1 MLLYLLRHAE
11 AEALSPS
18 GLDADRALTDAG
30 QKRMKAVARAIARME
45 PAFDAVLVSPL
56 LRARQTAEA
65 FWRICSTQAA
75 FAAIRGLQPTDNA
88 EMLRTLMADEARVIC
103 VVGHFPHLPR
113 ALSLLTTG
121 IDDAGAVFP
130 PHGLVVLER
139 DDVLRWR
146 EVWRLGEDGV

>member
-1 MLLYLLRHAE
+1 MLVLVHHGDAVSDELDTQRP
-11 AEALSPS
+11 LSPRGLAGAERLATAVRARGVVPACVWHS
-18 GLDADRALTDAG
+18 G
-30 QKRMKAVARAIARME
+30 KM
-45 PAFDAVLVSPL
+45 
-56 LRARQTAEA
+56 RARQTAEA
-65 FWRICSTQAA
+65 FWRICNTQAA
-75 FAAIRGLQPTDNA
+75 FAAIRGLQSTDNA

-121 IDDAGAVFP
+121 IDDAGLVFP
-130 PHGLVVLER
+130 PHGLVALER